1 MSYVADKPIE
11 KADEDL
17 LGRSDFAKQ
26 FGKSICEYDSKD
38 GLVIGLYGKWG
49 SGKTS
54 IINMA
59 ISEIPV
65 DEDDVQKVENKKWY
79 SKLYKRIKELFTA
92 QKSKEENQK
101 HDPIQNDNPII
112 IRFSPWNYSD
122 KNNLISLFF
131 HELKNKL
138 GVAKGEENKEKIGK
152 AICQYSD
159 IIDVSLFIPV
169 VGPAIAPILKTI
181 AKSKGAKLMQAPS
194 LYEAKEKLCE
204 ALEDFNHKI
213 IVFIDD
219 IDRLTTP
226 QIKDI
231 FQLVKQVGDFP
242 NIIYVLTMDRE
253 IVCNAL
259 SEYHNIDGDEYLK
272 KIVQV
277 SFEVPEIDKTTVHEI
292 LRDRLNDIVHKNKD
306 EEEFENNEYFETV
319 LENCINPY
327 IKNMRDIN
335 RLLNAFQFKYGAL
348 WKETSFVDLLAITA
362 IEIFE
367 PKLYEWIFNN
377 AYALCRCS
385 EHSHLMI
392 GKDNI
397 DYLKYCNE
405 KFSSLKFDCNKV
417 IDILSTMFPT
427 FAKDINKHKFANPQS
442 EEELI
447 SKMRVG
453 SIEKFYLYFSFNLSS
468 IKIQR
473 EVILECIN
481 NCSKFAFMQKVKN
494 FNKDGNILYFLENIE
509 ALLLDNKISN
519 NRLALIASTL
529 FELQYG
535 FKGIDSYNLFKTYAC
550 EHSEHLIY
558 NIITRLE
565 NENDRYEII
574 SSAVQN
580 INKYN
585 IGTTSTIIRDIGFA
599 YKKYGC
605 EDERK
610 DLQFISLKHLAD
622 IEKIYAEKIKVI
634 SDSEDILSSY
644 QFRIAFYV
652 WKCIDKENAISYVK
666 NIFNTEKNKL
676 KFLCLTTY
684 NALTNWK
691 FSSENCFNLVSEE
704 EFYDSIKNFDKSRL
718 DEFTKEEQIILASFT
733 INYENRDNDHFL
745 HAQEKQAI
753 ELIEKWKSESSLAKQ

>member
-17 LGRSDFAKQ
+17 LGRFDFAKQ

-65 DEDDVQKVENKKWY
+65 DKSENEKWY
-79 SKLYKRIKELFTA
+79 SRVYKRIKKIFTS
-92 QKSKEENQK
+92 QKAEEENQN
-101 HDPIQNDNPII
+101 HNPIVI
-112 IRFSPWNYSD
+112 KFSPWNYSD

-131 HELKNKL
+131 NELKNKL
-138 GVAKGEENKEKIGK
+138 GVAKGEDNKEKIGK
-152 AICQYSD
+152 AISQYSD
-159 IIDVSLFIPV
+159 IIDVLSFIPV
-169 VGPAIAPILKTI
+169 AGPAIAPILKTI
-181 AKSKGAKLMQAPS
+181 SKSKGAELMETPS
-194 LYEAKEKLCE
+194 LNEAKEKLCK

-259 SEYHNIDGDEYLK
+259 SEYHNIHGDEYLK

-277 SFEVPEIDKTTVHEI
+277 SFEVPEIDKLLLPEI
-292 LRDRLNDIVHKNKD
+292 LKGRLDKIIYKNDC

-319 LENCINPY
+319 LENCVNPY
-327 IKNMRDIN
+327 IKNIRDIN
-335 RLLNAFQFKYGAL
+335 RLLNAFQFKYAAL

-367 PKLYEWIFNN
+367 PKLYEWISDNL
-377 AYALCRCS
+377 YALCQCT
-385 EHSHLMI
+385 EHSLRMI
-392 GKDNI
+392 GKDKSEE
-397 DYLKYCNE
+397 YLKYCNE
-405 KFSSLKFDCNKV
+405 KFSSLEFDCNKV

-453 SIEKFYLYFSFNLSS
+453 SIEKFDLYFSFNLSS
-468 IKIQR
+468 IKIPR
-473 EVILECIN
+473 EAILECVN

-494 FNKDGNILYFLENIE
+494 FNKDGNIIFFLENIK

-535 FKGIDSYNLFKTYAC
+535 FKGIDSYNLFKTSAC
-550 EHSEHLIY
+550 EYSEHLIY

-585 IGTTSTIIRDIGFA
+585 IGTTSTIIRYIGFA

-610 DLQFISLKHLAD
+610 DFQFISLKHLAD
-622 IEKIYAEKIKVI
+622 IEKIYAEKIKAI

-745 HAQEKQAI
+745 HAQEKEAI
-753 ELIEKWKSESSLAKQ
+753 ELVEKWKSESNLAK

>member
-1 MSYVADKPIE
+1 MGYVADKPIE

-277 SFEVPEIDKTTVHEI
+277 SFEVPEIDKSTVHEI
-292 LRDRLNDIVHKNKD
+292 LRDRLNDIVHKSKN
-306 EEEFENNEYFETV
+306 EEEFENNKYFETV
-319 LENCINPY
+319 LEKCVNPY
-327 IKNMRDIN
+327 VNNIRDVN

-348 WKETSFVDLLAITA
+348 WKETSFVDLLAITV

-377 AYALCRCS
+377 KDFICS
-385 EHSHLMI
+385 GDI
-392 GKDNI
+392 N
-397 DYLKYCNE
+397 
-405 KFSSLKFDCNKV
+405 SSLRRRSEFHQYIEKCNQEFESLGLYYEMAFDIV
-417 IDILSTMFPT
+417 SILFPT
-427 FAKDINKHKFANPQS
+427 FAYDTNHKLINEDIS
-442 EEELI
+442 ESELI
-447 SKMRVG
+447 SRKRIG
-453 SIEKFYLYFSFNLSS
+453 STKTIGLYFSFNLSD
-468 IKIQR
+468 IKIPR
-473 EVILECIN
+473 EEIIKCVNSYSGLRLL
-481 NCSKFAFMQKVKN
+481 QKVRE
-494 FNKDGNILYFLENIE
+494 FNKDGNILYFLENVE
-509 ALLLDNKISN
+509 SLFSDNKISN
-519 NRLALIASTL
+519 NRFVLIISALL
-529 FELQYG
+529 ELQNEYV
-535 FKGIDSYNLFKTYAC
+535 DQSRLADYYSN
-550 EHSEHLIY
+550 
-558 NIITRLE
+558 NIVANMITSIKE
-565 NENDRYEII
+565 EEVRYEII
-574 SSAVQN
+574 NFTVENIDKTNISTRAILINQIVQGCIKSDDEDKN
-580 INKYN
+580 LQIITLGHLKN
-585 IGTTSTIIRDIGFA
+585 IG
-599 YKKYGC
+599 
-605 EDERK
+605 
-610 DLQFISLKHLAD
+610 
-622 IEKIYAEKIKVI
+622 KIYSEKIKSI
-634 SDSEDILSSY
+634 SNSKNILSLSGLDRIFCLWKELDSES
-644 QFRIAFYV
+644 AEV
-652 WKCIDKENAISYVK
+652 YVK
-666 NIFNTEKNKL
+666 NLFKDDVNKL

-684 NALTNWK
+684 NSLTGWK
-691 FSSENCFNLVSEE
+691 FYSENCLDFTSEH
-704 EFYDSIKNFDKSRL
+704 EFYYSIKTFDKSRL
-718 DEFTKEEQIILASFT
+718 DEFTKEEQIILASFVL
-733 INYENRDNDHFL
+733 NYENNSDDFN
-745 HAQEKQAI
+745 HATEREALQ
-753 ELIEKWKSESSLAKQ
+753 LIKKWKSESSLAKQ

>member
-1 MSYVADKPIE
+1 MSYVADKPIV
-11 KADEDL
+11 KVDDDL

-26 FGKSICEYDSKD
+26 FGKSICEYGGKD

-59 ISEIPV
+59 ISEISI
-65 DEDDVQKVENKKWY
+65 DEDEVKRVEKEKWY
-79 SKLYKRIKELFTA
+79 SKLYKRIKKLFIT

-101 HDPIQNDNPII
+101 HNPII
-112 IRFSPWNYSD
+112 IKFSPWNYSD

-138 GVAKGEENKEKIGK
+138 SVTKGEKHKGKIGE
-152 AICQYSD
+152 AISQYSD
-159 IIDVSLFIPV
+159 IIDVLSIIPA
-169 VGPAIAPILKTI
+169 VGPAIVPILKTT
-181 AKSKGAKLMQAPS
+181 SKAAGAKFMKNPS
-194 LYEAKEKLCE
+194 LDEAKEKLCKS
-204 ALEDFNHKI
+204 LEDFDHKI

-277 SFEVPEIDKTTVHEI
+277 SFEIPEIDKSLLPEI
-292 LRDRLNDIVHKNKD
+292 LKSRLNKIVYKND
-306 EEEFENNEYFETV
+306 CEEEFENNKYFETV
-319 LENCINPY
+319 LKNCVNPY
-327 IKNMRDIN
+327 IKNIRDIN

-348 WKETSFVDLLAITA
+348 WKETSFVDLLAITS

-367 PKLYEWIFNN
+367 PKLYDWIIDNV
-377 AYALCRCS
+377 YTLCACS
-385 EHSHLMI
+385 EHSILMI
-392 GKDNI
+392 GKDKI

-405 KFSSLKFDCNKV
+405 KFSSLEFDCNKV

-427 FAKDINKHKFANPQS
+427 FAKDINEHKFANPQS

-453 SIEKFYLYFSFNLSS
+453 SIEKFDLYFSFNLSS
-468 IKIQR
+468 IKIPR

-494 FNKDGNILYFLENIE
+494 FNKDGNIIFFLKITK
-509 ALLLDNKISN
+509 ALLFDNKISN

-529 FELQYG
+529 FELQYS
-535 FKGIDSYNLFKTYAC
+535 FKDIDSSNLFKTPAC
-550 EHSEHLIY
+550 EYSERLIR

-565 NENDRYEII
+565 NESDRYEII

-585 IGTTSTIIRDIGFA
+585 IGTTSTIIKYIGFA

-610 DLQFISLKHLAD
+610 KFQFISLKHLAD
-622 IEKIYAEKIKVI
+622 IEKIYASKIKSI
-634 SDSEDILSSY
+634 SYSEDILSSC
-644 QFRIAFYV
+644 QFDIAFYI
-652 WKCIDKENAISYVK
+652 WKCIDEEDAISYVK
-666 NIFNTEKNKL
+666 NLFNNETNKL

-684 NALTNWK
+684 NKLRSWK

-704 EFYDSIKNFDKSRL
+704 EFYDSIKNFAKYHL
-718 DEFTKEEQIILASFT
+718 DEFTKEEQIILASFVL
-733 INYENRDNDHFL
+733 NYENNSDDFN
-745 HAQEKQAI
+745 HASENEALQ
-753 ELIEKWKSESSLAKQ
+753 LLEKWKSESKSD

>member
-26 FGKSICEYDSKD
+26 FGKSICEYDSED

-59 ISEIPV
+59 ISEILV
-65 DEDDVQKVENKKWY
+65 DENEAQKAEKEKWY
-79 SKLYKRIKELFTA
+79 SRLYKRIKKIFTS
-92 QKSKEENQK
+92 QKTEEEDQC
-101 HDPIQNDNPII
+101 HYPII
-112 IRFSPWNYSD
+112 IKFSPWNYSD

-152 AICQYSD
+152 AISQYSD
-159 IIDVSLFIPV
+159 IIDALSFIPV

-181 AKSKGAKLMQAPS
+181 SKSKGAKLMQAPS
-194 LYEAKEKLCE
+194 LNEAKEKLCE
-204 ALEDFNHKI
+204 ALKDFNHKI

-292 LRDRLNDIVHKNKD
+292 LRDRLNDIVHKSKN
-306 EEEFENNEYFETV
+306 EEEFENNKYFETV
-319 LENCINPY
+319 LEKCVNPY
-327 IKNMRDIN
+327 VNNIRDVN
-335 RLLNAFQFKYGAL
+335 RLLNAFRFKYGAL

-377 AYALCRCS
+377 KDFICS
-385 EHSHLMI
+385 GDI
-392 GKDNI
+392 N
-397 DYLKYCNE
+397 
-405 KFSSLKFDCNKV
+405 SSLRRRSGLHQYIEKCNQEFESLGLYYKMAFDIV
-417 IDILSTMFPT
+417 SILFPT
-427 FAKDINKHKFANPQS
+427 FAYDTNHKLINEDIS
-442 EEELI
+442 ESELI
-447 SKMRVG
+447 SRKRIG
-453 SIEKFYLYFSFNLSS
+453 STKTIGLYFSFNLSD
-468 IKIQR
+468 IKIPR
-473 EVILECIN
+473 EEIIKCVN
-481 NCSKFAFMQKVKN
+481 SYSKFKLLQKVRK
-494 FNKDGNILYFLENIE
+494 FNKDGNILYFLENVDS
-509 ALLLDNKISN
+509 LFRDNKISN
-519 NRLALIASTL
+519 NRFVLIISALL
-529 FELQYG
+529 ELQNEYL
-535 FKGIDSYNLFKTYAC
+535 DQSRLADYYSN
-550 EHSEHLIY
+550 
-558 NIITRLE
+558 NIVANMITSIKE
-565 NENDRYEII
+565 EEIRYEII
-574 SSAVQN
+574 NFTVENIDKTNISTRAILINQIVQGC
-580 INKYN
+580 IKSDDEDKKLQIITLEHLKN
-585 IGTTSTIIRDIGFA
+585 IG
-599 YKKYGC
+599 
-605 EDERK
+605 
-610 DLQFISLKHLAD
+610 
-622 IEKIYAEKIKVI
+622 KIYVEKIKSI
-634 SDSEDILSSY
+634 ANSKNILSLDE
-644 QFRIAFYV
+644 FDKIFYL
-652 WKCIDKENAISYVK
+652 WKELDRESATVYVENLFKDDV
-666 NIFNTEKNKL
+666 NKL

-684 NALTNWK
+684 NSLTGWK
-691 FSSENCFNLVSEE
+691 FYSENCFNLVSEE

-718 DEFTKEEQIILASFT
+718 DEFSKEEQIKLASFVL
-733 INYENRDNDHFL
+733 NYENNNNDFNHVSEGEAL
-745 HAQEKQAI
+745 Q
-753 ELIEKWKSESSLAKQ
+753 LIEKWKSESNLTK